1 MAQANYSISS
11 PYYNTPQNSYYLGFW
26 QPPNI
31 TASNTDNFIVLPK
44 KYTNRPDLLSHDLY
58 GTSKLWW
65 VFTMLNPNVLKDP
78 VFDMKAGIELR
89 VPSLTGVQS
98 FL

>member
-31 TASNTDNFIVLPK
+31 FASDSDNFIVLAK
-44 KYTNRPDLLSHDLY
+44 KYKNRPDLLSFDLY
-58 GTSKLWW
+58 GTSRLWW
-65 VFTMLNPNVLKDP
+65 VFAMLNPNTLQDP
-78 VFDMKAGIELR
+78 IFDMKPGIELR
-89 VPSLTGVQS
+89 VPSLAGVQS
-98 FL
+98 YL